1 MTINSN
7 VVKAIAGGVTLFGS
21 GIAATKAGE
30 FLLGKYKDHKAAK
43 AEDEPV
49 EEKPKKK

>member
-7 VVKAIAGGVTLFGS
+7 VVKAVAGGITLFGAGVAS
-21 GIAATKAGE
+21 TKLGE
-30 FLLGKYKDHKAAK
+30 LAIGKIKEIRAAK
-43 AEDEPV
+43 AEPEV